1 MKIQQ
6 RGLALVDQKRHGKTH
21 GFNSLTVFICSS
33 SNPKISVVDSKIGIF
48 LEFRKLLLIVGP
60 ITAGEVFVFFVAYQ
74 LCSQLMA
81 TARSM
86 GQALYSVVYV
96 TVPNSTVAQQIAR
109 EVVKGKYAACVNII
123 PTITSIYEWENKL
136 EEDKESLLI
145 MKTKSSVLDAL
156 KAKVLSMHPY
166 KVPEFIALPIE
177 SGSESYL
184 QWIDKQVNS

>member
-1 MKIQQ
+1 MPCMVIAV
-6 RGLALVDQKRHGKTH
+6 LAFLVAFQHYT
-21 GFNSLTVFICSS
+21 
-33 SNPKISVVDSKIGIF
+33 
-48 LEFRKLLLIVGP
+48 
-60 ITAGEVFVFFVAYQ
+60 
-74 LCSQLMA
+74 QLMA
-81 TARSM
+81 TTRAI

-109 EVVKGKYAACVNII
+109 EVVKGKYAACVNIV
-123 PTITSIYEWENKL
+123 PTITSIYEWEDKV
-136 EEDKESLLI
+136 EEDKETLLVI
-145 MKTKSSVLDAL
+145 KTKSAALDAL